1 MAQVQSDS
9 LSRAAKSVFIIS
21 IIIVALYF
29 FGNVLMPILFAGMV
43 SIILLPF
50 TMVWEKMG
58 IPRGFSALI
67 TVLLVSIFIAGVL
80 IIIVV
85 QSQEIVEE
93 LPSLMEGKEDFLNI
107 KDFPFSSA
115 SIQNYIT
122 NHSDA
127 LTNNLK
133 ELKGTIVNLIEGS
146 FVGLKNTLLFLISC
160 PIYIFFM
167 LLYRNNIF
175 RFIEAYHKNDN
186 DEKEGQKIIEEV
198 KGSLFQY
205 LKGLI
210 IVVLIIGIL
219 TTVGLY
225 ILGIKNALFFGILAA
240 ILAPIPYI
248 GVIVSALIPT
258 VIALLTKDSGWYA
271 VGVISIFGFIQFIEG
286 NFITPRI
293 MGNNTNVNPLIILL
307 SIVIFG
313 SITGILGIIMT
324 VPLLAVIKVIID
336 YYPRLKPWTYL
347 LEDEKSD

>member
-1 MAQVQSDS
+1 MAQRDS
-9 LSRAAKSVFIIS
+9 LDRAAKSVFIIT
-21 IIIVALYF
+21 IIILALYF
-29 FGNVLMPILFAGMV
+29 FGNVLMPILFSGMV

-50 TMVWEKMG
+50 TRVWEKMG
-58 IPRGFSALI
+58 ISRGFSALI
-67 TVLLVSIFIAGVL
+67 TVLLVSVLIAGVL

-93 LPSLMEGKEDFLNI
+93 LPSLMEGNQHFLNI
-107 KDFPFSSA
+107 NKIPFTSE
-115 SIQNYIT
+115 SIQAYID
-122 NHSDA
+122 NHTDA
-127 LTNNLK
+127 LTNNLE
-133 ELKGTIVNLIEGS
+133 ELKGAMISLIEGS

-167 LLYRNNIF
+167 LLYRDNVF
-175 RFIEAYHKNDN
+175 RFIEAYHKKDH
-186 DEKEGQKIIEEV
+186 DEDEGRKIIEEV

-210 IVVLIIGIL
+210 LVVLIIGVL
-219 TTVGLY
+219 TTLGLY
-225 ILGIKNALFFGILAA
+225 ILGIKNALFFGIVAA

-258 VIALLTKDSGWYA
+258 ILALLTKDSGWYA
-271 VGVISIFGFIQFIEG
+271 LGVIGIFGFVQFIEG

-313 SITGILGIIMT
+313 SISGILGIILT

-336 YYPRLKPWTYL
+336 YYPRLKSWTYL
-347 LEDEKSD
+347 LEEEKSD

>member
-1 MAQVQSDS
+1 MNKSNPLDQS
-9 LSRAAKSVFIIS
+9 AKSIFIIS
-21 IIIVALYF
+21 IVIVALYF

-50 TMVWEKMG
+50 TRVWEKMG
-58 IPRGFSALI
+58 LSRGLSALI
-67 TVLLVSIFIAGVL
+67 TVLIVSIFIAGVL

-93 LPSLMEGKEDFLNI
+93 LPSLMKNNQAFLNI
-107 KDFPFSSA
+107 KEVPFTSE
-115 SIQNYIT
+115 SIQSYID
-122 NHSDA
+122 NHIKA
-127 LTNNLK
+127 LTNNLE
-133 ELKGTIVNLIEGS
+133 ELKGAVISLIEGS
-146 FVGLKNTLLFLISC
+146 FVGLKNTLFFLISC

-167 LLYRNNIF
+167 LLYRDNVF
-175 RFIEAYHKNDN
+175 RFVEAYHK
-186 DEKEGQKIIEEV
+186 KEHDAGEGREIIEEV

-210 IVVLIIGIL
+210 LVILIIGVL

-225 ILGIKNALFFGILAA
+225 ILGIKNALFFGIVAA

-258 VIALLTKDSGWYA
+258 ILALLTKDSGWYA
-271 VGVISIFGFIQFIEG
+271 FGVIAIFGFIQFIEG
-286 NFITPRI
+286 NFITPKI

-313 SITGILGIIMT
+313 SITGILGIILT

-336 YYPRLKPWTYL
+336 YYPHLKPWTYL
-347 LEDEKSD
+347 LEEEKSD